1 MKKILAASI
10 NYPDAFNIWGPWN
23 KEANVAIS
31 KIEDITLEVLA
42 PRPYTLPFHWFKYHY
57 FSKIPLI
64 ERGIEGKIHHPRFPY
79 LLPKKIFYPL
89 AGDLYSSF
97 IGRYV
102 RKNIPDIDLIHSHHA
117 YPDGY
122 GLIKVCQKIHCPLVI
137 DIHGPGFFLDW
148 LKQPLF
154 QKKVWNFVNNSSKI
168 ICISKKLVSE
178 AVAEGIPEKK
188 LEYIPLGVDFERFE
202 KTLNSDFPSPLK
214 NEHANKFIFL
224 FVGHLTKRKGLKYL
238 LQAVSLLQENVKNK
252 CHFVIVGEGPEKV
265 HLIHE
270 AGFLFILNNFTFTGS
285 LDEDKLLKLY
295 LDADV
300 FVLPSLAEGRPTV
313 INEAMVSECAILA
326 SNVDGIP
333 EQVIDGYNGFLV
345 DPQNP
350 RQLASKIKQLVE
362 DENLMRTMGKNSK
375 RKIIDEGI
383 TWENYAEKINKI
395 YREVLNSI

>member
-64 ERGIEGKIHHPRFPY
+64 EQGIEGKIHHPRFPY
-79 LLPKKIFYPL
+79 LFPKKIFYPL
-89 AGDLYSSF
+89 AGGFYSSF
-97 IGRYV
+97 IGKYV

-122 GLIKVCQKIHCPLVI
+122 GLTKVCQKLHCPLVI
-137 DIHGPGFFLDW
+137 DIHGSGFFSEW
-148 LKQPLF
+148 LQQPLL
-154 QKKVWNFVNNSSKI
+154 QKKVWNCVNSSSKI
-168 ICISKKLVSE
+168 ICISKKLLSE
-178 AVAEGIPEKK
+178 ALVHGIPEHK

-202 KTLNSDFPSPLK
+202 KTSGSYFSSHLTHENTQK
-214 NEHANKFIFL
+214 CIFL
-224 FVGHLTKRKGLKYL
+224 FVGHLTKRKGVSYL
-238 LQAVSLLQENVKNK
+238 VHAVSQLQENVKKK
-252 CHFVIVGEGPEKV
+252 CHFVIAGEGPEKD

-270 AGFLFILNNFTFTGS
+270 AGCLGILNNFTFTGR
-285 LDEDKLLKLY
+285 LDERELLELY
-295 LDADV
+295 LAADV
-300 FVLPSLAEGRPTV
+300 FILPSLAEGRPTV

-333 EQVIDGYNGFLV
+333 EQVTDGYNGFLV
-345 DPQNP
+345 EPKNP
-350 RQLASKIKQLVE
+350 GQLASKIRQLAE
-362 DENLMRTMGKNSK
+362 DENLIRTMGKNSK
-375 RKIIDEGI
+375 RKLVDEGI
-383 TWENYAEKINKI
+383 TWENYAQKVEKV
-395 YREVLNSI
+395 YRHSLNE

>member
-23 KEANVAIS
+23 KEANIAIS

-64 ERGIEGKIHHPRFPY
+64 EQGIEGKIHHPRFPY
-79 LLPKKIFYPL
+79 LLPKNIFYPL

-122 GLIKVCQKIHCPLVI
+122 GLTKVCQKIHCPLVI
-137 DIHGPGFFLDW
+137 DFHGSRFSDW
-148 LKQPLF
+148 LKKPLL
-154 QKKVWNFVNNSSKI
+154 QKKVWDCVNNSSKI

-188 LEYIPLGVDFERFE
+188 LEYIPLGVDFKRFDQIIM
-202 KTLNSDFPSPLK
+202 SDAYNNIK
-214 NEHANKFIFL
+214 NQNRNKLTFL
-224 FVGHLTKRKGLKYL
+224 FVGHLNKMKGVSYL
-238 LQAVSLLQENVKNK
+238 LLAISMLDKKIKNK
-252 CHFVIVGEGPEKV
+252 CHFIIVGDGPEKNN
-265 HLIHE
+265 LQSDADSI
-270 AGFLFILNNFTFTGS
+270 GLNPYVTFTGS
-285 LDEDKLLKLY
+285 VVGDELIKLY
-295 LDADV
+295 AFAGV
-300 FVLPSLAEGRPTV
+300 FVLPSLSEGRPTV
-313 INEAMVSECAILA
+313 INEAMASECAIIA

-333 EQVIDGYNGFLV
+333 EQVTDGYNGFLV
-345 DPQNP
+345 EPRNP
-350 RQLASKIKQLVE
+350 EQLASKISQLAE
-362 DENLMRTMGKNSK
+362 DENLIRTMGKNSK
-375 RKIIDEGI
+375 RKLFDEGI
-383 TWENYAEKINKI
+383 TWENYAEKVNKI
-395 YREVLNSI
+395 YNQVLMD